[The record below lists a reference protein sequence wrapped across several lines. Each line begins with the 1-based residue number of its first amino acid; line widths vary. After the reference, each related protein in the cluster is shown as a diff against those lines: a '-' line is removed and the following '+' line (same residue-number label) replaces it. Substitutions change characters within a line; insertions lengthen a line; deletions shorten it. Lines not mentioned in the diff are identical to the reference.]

1 MPSDRVEVRTRLPRC
16 NRIGWNINL
25 LLFSVNVTMA
35 YQMSVKL
42 LGLILCLEN
51 FEEKF

>member
-25 LLFSVNVTMA
+25 LPFSVNVT
-35 YQMSVKL
+35 QMSVKL